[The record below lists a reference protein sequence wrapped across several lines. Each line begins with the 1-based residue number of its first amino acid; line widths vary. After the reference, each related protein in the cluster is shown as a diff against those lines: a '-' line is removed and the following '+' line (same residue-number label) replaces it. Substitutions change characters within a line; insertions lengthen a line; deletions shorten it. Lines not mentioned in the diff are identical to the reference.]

1 MTVLYLATYNT
12 YLPAAD
18 WQCKVG
24 YQIVGVGVIDAVF
37 LHTINAVMT
46 DRRGSEGPT
55 VVRCLRKP

>member
-37 LHTINAVMT
+37 LYSINGVS
-46 DRRGSEGPT
+46 DD
-55 VVRCLRKP
+55 